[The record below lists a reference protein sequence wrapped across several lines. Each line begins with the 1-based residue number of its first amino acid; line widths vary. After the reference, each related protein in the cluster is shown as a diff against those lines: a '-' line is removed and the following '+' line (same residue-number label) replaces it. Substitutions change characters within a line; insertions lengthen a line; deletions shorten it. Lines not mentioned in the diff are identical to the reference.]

1 MSNGYIFS
9 GCGTVCNNC
18 EWYKGTKEPRCPGCT
33 ALKGKPF
40 WGECGVYACTK
51 GKDVEHCGV
60 CGEFPCTKFI
70 EQYDPS
76 HGPVSAVVRAG
87 ILAYRAR
94 HGDAKAVELARKIG
108 Y

>member
-1 MSNGYIFS
+1 MSNENIFS
-9 GCGTVCNNC
+9 CCGTLCTDC
-18 EWYKGTKEPRCPGCT
+18 GFYKGIEEPRCPGCT

-51 GKDVEHCGV
+51 DKDVKHCGA
-60 CGEFPCTKFI
+60 CGVFPCSKFI

-76 HGPVSAVVRAG
+76 YGPVSAVVRAG

-94 HGDAKAVELARKIG
+94 HGDAKAVELVRKIR
-108 Y
+108 